1 MLVEIKIL
9 SIVRQTLHGD
19 HLDLQIPNK
28 VNVLSLVRERVEAGS
43 DLPDTHEQALSK
55 QRLKLC
61 TSSVFLLHIQI
72 STFSVSHYHYYIIQI
87 QKSAASQCLTQKG
100 PTGKYNKKDFCNSDK
115 LTCRL
120 CPLEQCK
127 AVFPL
132 EAAPCFPEQCSA
144 DTETTQQLG
153 FSSAQILTVDTSHT
167 VV

>member
-1 MLVEIKIL
+1 M
-9 SIVRQTLHGD
+9 
-19 HLDLQIPNK
+19 NK
-28 VNVLSLVRERVEAGS
+28 Q
-43 DLPDTHEQALSK
+43 H
-55 QRLKLC
+55 LKLW

-87 QKSAASQCLTQKG
+87 QKSAASQCPTQKG

-120 CPLEQCK
+120 CPSEQCK
-127 AVFPL
+127 AVFPR

-167 VV
+167 VVGKSVPDFICLSNLNVSDHQTNLNPGQRFHLL